1 MKTIF
6 FNSPIGTEKLQF
18 TVSDKPVDKLK
29 DDGIIPQKAV
39 TVSYPLIDENS
50 SMELRALTSFPDR
63 VLFDNIN
70 NPKKVI
76 IDIELMNSF
85 WLSETKDAR
94 LQCLKVLDV
103 MQMRALLSNKTELL
117 EEIEKDKQKLRDIPD
132 KINFN
137 EVKTISDIFNVIPLL
152 DIQPEMYE
160 YKYEAALK

>member
-1 MKTIF
+1 
-6 FNSPIGTEKLQF
+6 
-18 TVSDKPVDKLK
+18 
-29 DDGIIPQKAV
+29 
-39 TVSYPLIDENS
+39 
-50 SMELRALTSFPDR
+50 MELRALTSFPDR